1 MKRRLKADSLSQFF
15 HISPTR
21 LFQWLVT
28 GVKFKYKKIAPGLV
42 RPIIPIDLSYKH
54 FSPISYEA
62 LADSGADICVFP
74 SQIGELM
81 GINIKSG
88 SVGQLQGVI
97 GKTGKIYYHDIC
109 IDIGGYQYIVNA
121 AFSYSAKLQYG
132 FLGHR
137 GIFNKFII
145 QFQTR
150 KEVVE
155 FRQETNIN

>member
-21 LFQWLVT
+21 QFRWLVT
-28 GVKFKYKKIAPGLV
+28 GVKFKYKKIASGLV

-62 LADSGADICVFP
+62 LADSGD
-74 SQIGELM
+74 
-81 GINIKSG
+81 
-88 SVGQLQGVI
+88 
-97 GKTGKIYYHDIC
+97 DIC

-150 KEVVE
+150 KEIVE

>member
-21 LFQWLVT
+21 QFRWLVT
-28 GVKFKYKKIAPGLV
+28 GVKFKYKKIASGLV

-62 LADSGADICVFP
+62 LADSGD
-74 SQIGELM
+74 
-81 GINIKSG
+81 
-88 SVGQLQGVI
+88 
-97 GKTGKIYYHDIC
+97 DIC

>member
-1 MKRRLKADSLSQFF
+1 
-15 HISPTR
+15 
-21 LFQWLVT
+21 LVT
-28 GVKFKYKKIAPGLV
+28 GVKFKYKKIASGLV

-62 LADSGADICVFP
+62 LADSGD
-74 SQIGELM
+74 
-81 GINIKSG
+81 
-88 SVGQLQGVI
+88 
-97 GKTGKIYYHDIC
+97 DIC